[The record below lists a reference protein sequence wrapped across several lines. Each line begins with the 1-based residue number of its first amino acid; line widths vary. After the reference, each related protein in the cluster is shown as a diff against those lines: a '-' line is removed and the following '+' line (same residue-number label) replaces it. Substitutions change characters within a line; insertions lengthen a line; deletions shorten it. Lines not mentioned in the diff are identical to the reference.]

1 MSTATYTTSF
11 PTALAFNAHPTGTLS
26 AISQTI
32 PDAAIVKSV
41 KMSVYCGVSSYNAS
55 LSTCFTLTDAIGN
68 TLSIE
73 STVKTGSDNRIWA
86 EFGGSPSA
94 SINWNNLSSV
104 MLYGTDKL
112 TVRTGYTAT
121 LTIEYDEYT
130 ACGAPTTVQLSK
142 TLSRDNV
149 TLSWSGATAGIG
161 NAITGYEVQ
170 RAESI
175 DGKVWGEWGNSA
187 VTTEASLSVAP
198 PTTPG
203 NYYNYRVR
211 TRGSAGA
218 DYYSP
223 WKVSAN
229 TLRRDHEPLA
239 GFTDDPLAVDVT
251 PVKALHMQELQT
263 SVAALRAFYGL
274 ATYAFTN
281 IVAGET
287 SLAGWTAHVMEI
299 RAAIDEIGK
308 DHENWIEI
316 TENKPRADVMQQL
329 REVVL
334 AI

>member
-11 PTALAFNAHPTGTLS
+11 ATALAFNAHPTGTLS

-32 PDAAIVKSV
+32 PDAAIIKSV

-55 LSTCFTLTDAIGN
+55 LSTCFTLTDASGN
-68 TLSIE
+68 TLSLE
-73 STVKTGSDNRIWA
+73 STVNTGSDNRIWA
-86 EFGGSPSA
+86 EFGGTPSVA
-94 SINWNNLSSV
+94 LDWNNLSSV

-161 NAITGYEVQ
+161 NAVTGYEVQ
-170 RAESI
+170 RAESN
-175 DGKVWGEWGNSA
+175 DGKVWSAWGDST
-187 VTTEASLSVAP
+187 VTTAPSLSVEP

-203 NYYNYRVR
+203 NYYNFRVR
-211 TRGSAGA
+211 TRGAAGEA
-218 DYYSP
+218 YYSA

-239 GFTDDPLAVDVT
+239 GFTDDQLAVDVT

-274 ATYAFTN
+274 SAYAFTE
-281 IVAGET
+281 IIAGET
-287 SLAGWTAHVMEI
+287 SLGGWTAHVMEI

-308 DHENWIEI
+308 AHENWLEI
-316 TENKPRADVMQQL
+316 PENKPRADVMQQL

-334 AI
+334 SI